1 MRALTATL
9 CLTLP
14 HTSPSPSPAQVLN
27 ASMEFLRG
35 RLGASVYVAMT
46 DLPDKTIP
54 LEEPVDPE
62 ALAAAEAEAAAAAEA
77 LGEAAEGEEAPPAEE
92 AVFAR
97 IGS

>member
-1 MRALTATL
+1 
-9 CLTLP
+9 
-14 HTSPSPSPAQVLN
+14 
-27 ASMEFLRG
+27 MEFLRG

-77 LGEAAEGEEAPPAEE
+77 LG
-92 AVFAR
+92 
-97 IGS
+97 